1 MTIQTYE
8 LIGLKSAILTLHE
21 CTPVILTIYGL
32 IRQNKVQLPTTS
44 YETLAQP
51 HAQQRPPST
60 VATSQPR
67 RAVFVLSTPFHF
79 TLKIIC
85 SRYIARAI

>member
-1 MTIQTYE
+1 MSIQTYE
-8 LIGLKSAILTLHE
+8 LFGLQSAILTLHE
-21 CTPVILTIYGL
+21 RTPVILTIYGV
-32 IRQNKVQLPTTS
+32 IRQNKVELPTTS
-44 YETLAQP
+44 YESLAQP

-67 RAVFVLSTPFHF
+67 HAIFVLSSPFNF

-85 SRYIARAI
+85 SRHIARVI